1 MSVRAEGL
9 RLVDE
14 TGDVLAQGMY
24 HRNKR
29 QWRVHAVF
37 DVDSESGAAALVARL
52 AEALNSADDP

>member
-1 MSVRAEGL
+1 MSARAEGL
-9 RLVDE
+9 LDE

-37 DVDSESGAAALVARL
+37 DVASESDAQALMARL
-52 AEALNSADDP
+52 ADTLNGGSGE